1 MFLFQARNEI
11 SVRLGRRLNH
21 VETTVDSR
29 EDSNLKR
36 GVSPRRVVERIE
48 RSGGGREGDEGDAAV
63 RRKEEGKET
72 KREGRSHRG
81 HSERQGIQEG
91 TQQWVVGGR
100 KMLGSRRAR
109 DRRGRMRKV
118 DVGGQG
124 RSDSCESKP
133 RNRFSSQF
141 HGISLVD
148 GFFSMFNKIST
159 YIGW

>member
-1 MFLFQARNEI
+1 MIRSYLCKNIPKNINDFPMFLFQARNEI
-11 SVRLGRRLNH
+11 SVRLARRNAEPRRNNGGFKGGFEFKTRSFSSSCRGTNRTKRGGRGRR
-21 VETTVDSR
+21 R
-29 EDSNLKR
+29 
-36 GVSPRRVVERIE
+36 
-48 RSGGGREGDEGDAAV
+48 GDAAV

-100 KMLGSRRAR
+100 KMLESRRAR

-124 RSDSCESKP
+124 IAIPWNFARRWILLD
-133 RNRFSSQF
+133 
-141 HGISLVD
+141 V
-148 GFFSMFNKIST
+148 
-159 YIGW
+159 

>member
-11 SVRLGRRLNH
+11 SVRLARRLNH

-48 RSGGGREGDEGDAAV
+48 RRRKGRRRGDAAV

-100 KMLGSRRAR
+100 KMLGSHRAR
-109 DRRGRMRKV
+109 DRRGRMRKE

-148 GFFSMFNKIST
+148 GFFSRFNKIST

>member
-11 SVRLGRRLNH
+11 SVRLARRLNH

-91 TQQWVVGGR
+91 IQQWVVGGR
-100 KMLGSRRAR
+100 KMLESRRAR

-141 HGISLVD
+141 HGISLD
-148 GFFSMFNKIST
+148 SSRCLIRFLHI
-159 YIGW
+159 

>member
-11 SVRLGRRLNH
+11 WVRLSRRLNH
-21 VETTVDSR
+21 VETTDSR

-48 RSGGGREGDEGDAAV
+48 RRRKGRRRGDAAV

-72 KREGRSHRG
+72 KREGRSHRE

-100 KMLGSRRAR
+100 KMLESRRAR

-141 HGISLVD
+141 HEISMDSSRGLIR
-148 GFFSMFNKIST
+148 FLHI
-159 YIGW
+159 